1 MEKYIVSRVTKE
13 SSDGT
18 FCVGDIIYISKDG
31 GMVFPFQRGQLGKDE
46 WDVDGTND
54 FIAVPAS
61 EYAVV
66 RDTHS
71 EHIERIN

>member
-1 MEKYIVSRVTKE
+1 MEKYIVSRVTKG

-31 GMVFPFQRGQLGKDE
+31 GMVFPFQRGQLEKDE